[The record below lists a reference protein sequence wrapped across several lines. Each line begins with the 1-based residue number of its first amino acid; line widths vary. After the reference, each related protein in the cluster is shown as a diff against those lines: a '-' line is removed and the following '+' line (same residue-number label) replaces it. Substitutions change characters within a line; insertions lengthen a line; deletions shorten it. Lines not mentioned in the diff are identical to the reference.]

1 MLAPALLDDGRDGDR
16 ARERLGGHE
25 LAAPQLIDLEVVA
38 VLLRAL
44 RSGRLKRRRA
54 EQALSDLGD
63 LPLSRSP
70 HLPLLERIWELR
82 ARMGP
87 YEASYVALAEALGA
101 VLVTADVGLSRAR
114 GLRCEVELLGQ

>member
-114 GLRCEVELLGQ
+114 GLRCQVELLGQ

>member
-1 MLAPALLDDGRDGDR
+1 MDDGKDGDR
-16 ARERLGGHE
+16 ARRRLGRRQ
-25 LAAPQLIDLEVVA
+25 LAAPELIDLEIAA

-44 RSGRLKRRRA
+44 HAGRVNRRRA

-70 HLPLLERIWELR
+70 HLPLVRRVWELR

-87 YEASYVALAEALGA
+87 YEASYVALAEALETT
-101 VLVTADVGLSRAR
+101 LLTADIGLSRAR
-114 GLRCEVELLGQ
+114 GLRCQVELLG